1 MGLDPFTGVTSQSSI
16 LTSPA
21 TLPGQRLGLGP
32 PCPKSVPYPAECSG
46 AQIRPKKPEN
56 VSRNLQ
62 RQSNRGQKF
71 TSVPESS
78 PLGSGH
84 SVLLAWTSLLVAFL
98 DRTPFRSLGTVG
110 DPPNHPL
117 AALLFPPFGVQQL
130 SFQLDGSSGKVGPV
144 SNPLLTPVP
153 KKG

>member
-1 MGLDPFTGVTSQSSI
+1 MVSAPQRLNNLQAGTPGSSPLMGLDPFTGVTSQSSI

-21 TLPGQRLGLGP
+21 TLLGQRLGLGP
-32 PCPKSVPYPAECSG
+32 PCPKSIPYPAQCSG

-98 DRTPFRSLGTVG
+98 DRT
-110 DPPNHPL
+110 
-117 AALLFPPFGVQQL
+117 L
-130 SFQLDGSSGKVGPV
+130 SGLWGLSVTLPIT
-144 SNPLLTPVP
+144 PLLLYFFHHL
-153 KKG
+153 GYSSCLFS